1 MNARCSQSPERSG
14 SVVALTIVGDPVCSY
29 PNDRCFWPGAWKTLS
44 LVRRR
49 VPLVFLLACLG
60 FVWGRETGSRFCRT
74 ALNAKPKVHRRDVW
88 YTSTCDAALAI
99 GSHGMVYGVAR
110 NFECQPTPQSNQC
123 VWGPV
128 ASGIVEAPT
137 LPCVLGSHFRASCN
151 LQQGIDLSCCAVH
164 RSCVSGCG
172 GCLHCFI
179 VCCVSW
185 VLADSLLVTYHAAP
199 CPSES

>member
-1 MNARCSQSPERSG
+1 MFVFQRSLFLTGCLDSTLSGAPAGATGVFVSLFGVRLGERDWQSILSDAVQRLA
-14 SVVALTIVGDPVCSY
+14 ALT
-29 PNDRCFWPGAWKTLS
+29 
-44 LVRRR
+44 
-49 VPLVFLLACLG
+49 
-60 FVWGRETGSRFCRT
+60 
-74 ALNAKPKVHRRDVW
+74 AKQKVHRRDVW

-110 NFECQPTPQSNQC
+110 NLECQPTPQSNQC

-137 LPCVLGSHFRASCN
+137 LPGVLGSHSRACCN

-199 CPSES
+199 CPSKS